1 MPPKDG
7 KKRLVIL
14 DNLDLFVEK
23 LLTRVAEES
32 EQARADLIEI
42 CETAKR
48 KYNQPIQSWFF
59 GFIYQYSRVRGSEV
73 DLAIKSME
81 EFHDT
86 CTRLQEIKLLVS
98 KGKWNVGSYNYYLFD
113 GLISSIPGYEPLTDK
128 NRDAVIERV
137 SELIIDKIDSFIV
150 QYIANRKL
158 IEAKEKELKNTQQSI
173 QQTVD
178 NVLIAKTLE
187 LGSSSA
193 QSSHDKIQFVLYKE
207 KNIWKLHWV
216 DVLGKAY
223 CIEPGDEL
231 IEILHDKQSE
241 DLDTLHPLIMK
252 RLKRE
257 CVKARDMFL
266 DRVQI
271 LVNPKNPRTNIEM
284 SNDELEQ
291 TGNLTTFVLRG
302 EPGNYSLCWINSLG
316 KDKTIPLDK
325 YPQMVT
331 WLEAQKSLTEEHIY
345 TLRSYLMYVNTSK
358 SIGMDDFKTQ
368 LKNCLEKRP
377 PPPPPKDADEP
388 TTVKKLDLSLFAELE
403 ACLKKERNVPAV
415 QSQRAQEEENT
426 SKLPL
431 PGKLKMKL
439 FSTVVSKFGGDQD
452 IELDEDATAQISTPG
467 S

>member
-1 MPPKDG
+1 MPLKDG

-42 CETAKR
+42 CETAKK

-113 GLISSIPGYEPLTDK
+113 GLIGSVPGYEPLTDK

-137 SELIIDKIDSFIV
+137 SELILERIDSFIA

-158 IEAKEKELKNTQQSI
+158 IEAKERELKQAQKSI

-178 NVLIAKTLE
+178 NVLIAKNME
-187 LGSSSA
+187 IASSSA
-193 QSSHDKIQFVLYKE
+193 QSSTDKIQFSLSRQKDL
-207 KNIWKLHWV
+207 WKLHWV

-223 CIEPGDEL
+223 SIEPGEEL
-231 IEILHDKQSE
+231 IKILLNQQSG
-241 DLDTLHPLIMK
+241 DLDSVHPMTMK
-252 RLKRE
+252 RLKKE

-271 LVNPKNPRTNIEM
+271 LVNPKDPRTNKEM
-284 SNDELEQ
+284 SNEELVNK
-291 TGNLTTFVLRG
+291 GNLTTFVLRG
-302 EPGNYSLCWINSLG
+302 EPENYSLCWINSLG
-316 KDKTIPLDK
+316 TDKSISLDK
-325 YPQMVT
+325 YPQMLT
-331 WLEAQKSLTEEHIY
+331 WLDSQQSLTEEHIY
-345 TLRSYLMYVNTSK
+345 KLRSYLMYVDTSK
-358 SIGMDDFKTQ
+358 SIGMDEFKTQ

-377 PPPPPKDADEP
+377 PPPPPKDLDEP
-388 TTVKKLDLSLFAELE
+388 TTVKKLDLSLFADLE
-403 ACLKKERNVPAV
+403 ACLKKERKVPAV

-431 PGKLKMKL
+431 PGKLNMKL
-439 FSTVVSKFGGDQD
+439 FSTVVSKFGGEQD
-452 IELDEDATAQISTPG
+452 IKLDEDSPAQMSTPG